1 MFAFDFEKQNPKM
14 TVGSREDLFAQAKY
28 IDDTERLIGRVL
40 AGKWEGTTNKYII
53 YMFYF
58 IKNCYP

>member
-1 MFAFDFEKQNPKM
+1 MFAFDFEKYLKM

-40 AGKWEGTTNKYII
+40 AGEWDKLIYRTNETIKTFYIW
-53 YMFYF
+53 
-58 IKNCYP
+58 